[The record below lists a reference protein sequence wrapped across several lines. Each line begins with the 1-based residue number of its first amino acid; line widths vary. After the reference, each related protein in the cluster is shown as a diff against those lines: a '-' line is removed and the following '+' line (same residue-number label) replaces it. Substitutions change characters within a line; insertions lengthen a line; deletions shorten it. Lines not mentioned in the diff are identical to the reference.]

1 MTDEKE
7 LLENEN
13 LENENVIL
21 VDEDG
26 EEHTFVLLD
35 VIEVEGSE
43 YAILEPVDED
53 GDEDKDEDEEAEA
66 VILKITLDENNEEI
80 LVDIED
86 DDEWEKVADYW
97 QEIMEEGDEE

>member
-7 LLENEN
+7 L

-26 EEHTFVLLD
+26 EEHTFILLD

-43 YAILEPVDED
+43 YAILEPIDED
-53 GDEDKDEDEEAEA
+53 DDDDKDEDEEAEA
-66 VILKITLDENNEEI
+66 VILKITTDENNEEI